1 MSAANL
7 YIKVPPIPVPIV
19 KHFVTTALFA
29 TAVALVPVNM
39 SAQESVAATVTII
52 DHITAGGRNTVE
64 LPDALRQRLVPSA
77 DAQTEQEEQREE
89 NTYKTHPAGRT
100 GYRVQ
105 VFSDNN
111 PRTAKSE
118 AGSKQRAI
126 ASRFPQY
133 QTYLRYTSPYW
144 RLKVGDFRTRQEA
157 DAAAAEL
164 RRAFP
169 AYSKEIRV
177 VKDRI
182 NPSSN

>member
-1 MSAANL
+1 
-7 YIKVPPIPVPIV
+7 V
-19 KHFVTTALFA
+19 KPALTLA
-29 TAVALVPVNM
+29 LCVLAVSPLLKA
-39 SAQESVAATVTII
+39 EETDTVTII
-52 DHITAGGRNTVE
+52 EHISEGGRNSVD
-64 LPDALRQRLVPSA
+64 LPDALRLRLVKSA
-77 DAQTEQEEQREE
+77 EALPETEEREE
-89 NTYKTHPAGRT
+89 NAVKAHPTSRT
-100 GYRVQ
+100 GFRVQ

-164 RRAFP
+164 RKAFP
-169 AYSKEIRV
+169 SYSKEIRV